1 MWSHDG
7 SHVPYHH
14 YAGNC
19 SDYAR
24 SDEAMTSL
32 NDVNAVNVIA
42 DALHVHAHV
51 PVRVRVP
58 VLVSAD
64 DVAPDAA
71 DAFELNLWIMTM
83 VRLDYAVDDDD
94 SLSWMMR
101 NCYYWK

>member
-1 MWSHDG
+1 MMMLD
-7 SHVPYHH
+7 
-14 YAGNC
+14 
-19 SDYAR
+19 
-24 SDEAMTSL
+24 
-32 NDVNAVNVIA
+32 DVNAVYVIA
-42 DALHVHAHV
+42 GALHVHAHV
-51 PVRVRVP
+51 HVLVRAHAPGRA
-58 VLVSAD
+58 LVSAD